1 MKNLAAL
8 CLCLENLYDAEF
20 KRIGL
25 VSLVEEVS
33 EQHSIQGI
41 AWLVLAYFSQ
51 VSREKLEGKVK
62 RNFSF
67 MSQDLAWV
75 FWDEENGGGTSKLMF

>member
-8 CLCLENLYDAEF
+8 CLCLENLCDAEF

-41 AWLVLAYFSQ
+41 AWLVLASFSQ

-62 RNFSF
+62 RNFNF